1 MKKYSENG
9 FWVVKEEEGFRIGL
23 SPKGQD
29 DLGDVGFVEFL
40 AQDTVSTDEEFIGV
54 EASKAVTELTA
65 PINGEVVEWHT
76 ELLKNPEF
84 LNELA
89 DGKNWIAMITNVDE
103 SEFLNLY
110 DTDGFTTPF
119 VKN

>member
-9 FWVVKEEEGFRIGL
+9 FWVKREEQYYRIGL

-29 DLGDVGFVEFL
+29 DLGDVGFIEFL
-40 AQDTVSTDEEFIGV
+40 ADNTLSQEDAFIGV

-65 PINGEVVEWHT
+65 PLEATVVEWHT

-84 LNELA
+84 LNATAEEQ
-89 DGKNWIAMITNVDE
+89 NWIVLVSDVDE
-103 SEFLNLY
+103 SVFASLY
-110 DTDGFTTPF
+110 DTDGFTAPF
-119 VKN
+119 